1 VLGGALLFLFGRPRL
16 ASAHAVLIRS
26 DPGQNARLS
35 AQPANVDLFFSEPLN
50 HSFSTVQVRNTSGQR
65 LDKRDVHFTSDPTEM
80 VVTVPQI
87 DPGYYTVT
95 WTTVSAADGHRLDG
109 AYPFTVLNPDGSAP
123 SGAPAVAV
131 SSSGGTTGVQ
141 PFDAVLRW
149 LLLLGIIGVTGGFGF
164 AAMVLYPAANELP
177 GDEQR
182 RARGDALWLLG
193 AVVPAA
199 VLVVVVMNVAVLVR
213 QAEQNGSLSAISGL
227 LSGSTG
233 TYWIAREVLA
243 LIAGGI
249 AWWLAR
255 KETRPGDLLVR
266 VLLGVGLV
274 IGLAIV
280 LTGSLTSHA
289 AATAGSDWSVPIDFL
304 HVAAVSLWLGSLAQ
318 LPALLRM
325 RRGLAGRSRSLFLG
339 TALRHFSTVAFCCV
353 GVVLFSG
360 IFNGLVQVP
369 NWGTLTGTSYG
380 RTLIVKLVLLAP
392 LLALAVW
399 NGLRVARRFEQAAL
413 ARDADSGPWA
423 DRLARNAVLE
433 SVAGAAVIAVTAILV
448 FLVPAKDAQAQSLAT
463 RSASQS
469 APVSSVYRNQ
479 APAGD
484 ITASMTVSPNRVGEN
499 DFKVLLSGPDVDK
512 VERVQ
517 LRFQSENQP
526 VGGSAVDANA
536 VPGTPG
542 LYDAT
547 AANFSFVGRWRV
559 TVNVRRTGHDDANGA
574 FTVEVPDATGAT
586 TTNTIATSR
595 SATIFPAHGITE
607 EQFWGCLLLGVAVLG
622 FVFRRRLWA
631 WSPALGTAGVLGVSG
646 AVVIGVAVVIM
657 GRNTTR
663 QIANVQNPVPADQ
676 RSVESGKQLYMAN
689 CAVCHGNTGHGD
701 GPGAAALNPK
711 PLDLTVH
718 VGLHPDA
725 QLYDWVTNGIPRTS
739 MPPWKTKLSDTQRWD
754 LLNYLRTLSAG
765 P

>member
-1 VLGGALLFLFGRPRL
+1 VSGCAGLYRLALVRRLASIAILLLLLVLGGALLFLFGRPRL

-65 LDKRDVHFTSDPTEM
+65 LDKRDVHFASDPTEM
-80 VVTVPQI
+80 LVTVPQI

-255 KETRPGDLLVR
+255 NETRPGDLLVR

-399 NGLRVARRFEQAAL
+399 LAWGGTLHWQDLVVLAFTYVLSGVGITVGFHRLFSHRSFKAAAPVRAIL
-413 ARDADSGPWA
+413 
-423 DRLARNAVLE
+423 
-433 SVAGAAVIAVTAILV
+433 AILV
-448 FLVPAKDAQAQSLAT
+448 LHGWLSTAIGITVWAGALAGIVMNL
-463 RSASQS
+463 AW
-469 APVSSVYRNQ
+469 
-479 APAGD
+479 
-484 ITASMTVSPNRVGEN
+484 
-499 DFKVLLSGPDVDK
+499 
-512 VERVQ
+512 
-517 LRFQSENQP
+517 
-526 VGGSAVDANA
+526 VDAPRWVVAGVYVALGWVA
-536 VPGTPG
+536 VAAFPQ
-542 LYDAT
+542 LADAL
-547 AANFSFVGRWRV
+547 
-559 TVNVRRTGHDDANGA
+559 
-574 FTVEVPDATGAT
+574 
-586 TTNTIATSR
+586 
-595 SATIFPAHGITE
+595 GI
-607 EQFWGCLLLGVAVLG
+607 GGVALV
-622 FVFRRRLWA
+622 A
-631 WSPALGTAGVLGVSG
+631 AGGLLYTVG
-646 AVVIGVAVVIM
+646 AVVYA
-657 GRNTTR
+657 R
-663 QIANVQNPVPADQ
+663 QRPDPVPDVFGYHEVFHAL
-676 RSVESGKQLYMAN
+676 VIA
-689 CAVCHGNTGHGD
+689 
-701 GPGAAALNPK
+701 AAALHFA
-711 PLDLTVH
+711 V
-718 VGLHPDA
+718 VA
-725 QLYDWVTNGIPRTS
+725 FWV
-739 MPPWKTKLSDTQRWD
+739 L
-754 LLNYLRTLSAG
+754 
-765 P
+765 